1 MSESSFWST
10 PVLRSVVAVVEASRH
25 VRTDPAAVE
34 QVAGWLAY
42 EPLTFPDAGN
52 PLWPQGDPDRLT
64 DFLLFIN
71 TLNFAFSDF
80 ATGVKFEAARGGR
93 RWSDSD
99 GLNACVLN
107 ALDAGVP
114 VLDGAWMAQADVG
127 ELERIFAG
135 SIRMPMLEERATI
148 LNAVGTVLAE
158 RYEGRWSRWFHACPP
173 VMYAGGDGLLE
184 RLATEFPRFRDVSD
198 YHGRPVELYKLAQ
211 LALWQLH
218 AAHRAT
224 GTFALGDLAD
234 MTAFADYIVP
244 VALRLFGIL
253 VPSEDLAR
261 RIDAGVEIARDSD
274 EEVEL
279 RAHSLYATAL
289 LTDAVNRRRLPGM
302 RIVIPQLDWRLW
314 STYHATTFPHHLT
327 RTTMY

>member
-1 MSESSFWST
+1 MPDSSFWST
-10 PVLRSVVAVVEASRH
+10 PVLRSVVPVVEASRH
-25 VRTDPAAVE
+25 AWTDPLAVE

-42 EPLTFPDAGN
+42 EPLAFPDAGS

-80 ATGVKFEAARGGR
+80 ETGVKFEAERGGR

-107 ALDAGVP
+107 AMDAGLP
-114 VLDGAWMAQADVG
+114 ILDGAWMAQVTAG
-127 ELERIFAG
+127 ELERVFAG
-135 SIRMPMLEERATI
+135 SIRMPMLDERAAI
-148 LNAVGTVLAE
+148 LNAVGTVLAD
-158 RYEGRWSRWFHACPP
+158 RYGGRWSRWLRSCPP
-173 VMYAGGDGLLE
+173 VMYAGGEGLLE
-184 RLATEFPRFRDVSD
+184 RLVAEFPRFRDVSD
-198 YHGRPVELYKLAQ
+198 YHGRPVELLKLAQ

-224 GTFALGDLAD
+224 GAFALGDLAD

-244 VALRLFGIL
+244 VALRLFAIL
-253 VPSEDLAR
+253 IPSEDLAR
-261 RIDAGVEIARDSD
+261 RIDSGVEIVRDSD
-274 EEVEL
+274 EEIEL
-279 RAHSLYATAL
+279 RAHALFGTAL
-289 LTDAVNRRRLPGM
+289 LTDAVNRRRPPEA

-327 RTTMY
+327 RTIMY